1 MRSSTQEQA
10 HPPDG
15 DRTLVI
21 MAKAPRLGAVKSRLT
36 RKLPPPAVLELYRCL
51 LYDTLA
57 VAQSLQ
63 GVHVA
68 IMCPA
73 SDADDLSRAVGD
85 SVSVVPQKGDGL
97 AAGLTS
103 VFAHFATGQRRIIAL
118 NSDSPHLPGAVLLT
132 AFDALT
138 SSDLVVGPTDD
149 GGYYLVGAAASYPEL
164 FASSAMG
171 TNNALETLLGRANA
185 LGLAVRFTHTF
196 YDIDEPSDLSRL
208 AVELQIAPERAPRT
222 ANWLAGWRRGL
233 GDEHTSSIGAP

>member
-10 HPPDG
+10 HPPDS

-21 MAKAPRLGAVKSRLT
+21 MAKAPRLGAVKSRLA
-36 RKLPPPAVLELYRCL
+36 RKLPAPAVLELYRCL
-51 LYDTLA
+51 LHDTVA
-57 VAQSLQ
+57 VAQSLP

-73 SDADDLSRAVGD
+73 FDADDLSRAVGD
-85 SVSVVPQKGDGL
+85 GVSVVPQKGHGL

-132 AFDALT
+132 AFDALA

-171 TNNALETLLGRANA
+171 TNSALETLLERANA
-185 LGLAVRFTHTF
+185 LGLAVSFTDPF

-233 GDEHTSSIGAP
+233 ADEHTSSIGAP